1 MLTAAAAMEEK
12 ITPVIIDNTNTQAW
26 EMKPYLKL
34 VNRAIYYFLS
44 SFKFLNTLR

>member
-34 VNRAIYYFLS
+34 VCIFCPV
-44 SFKFLNTLR
+44 LNF

>member
-34 VNRAIYYFLS
+34 VNLAIYIFCPV
-44 SFKFLNTLR
+44 LNF

>member
-34 VNRAIYYFLS
+34 VNRAICIFCPV
-44 SFKFLNTLR
+44 LNF